1 MKRNLIL
8 LLFLIAGLASK
19 AQQLIR
25 AEHALLVT
33 NYYKEKVPV
42 YKLKPAIDIPLTL
55 ATAGGTLYGFS
66 KIYNK
71 DPSSEHEILS
81 LQTSSINGFDR
92 WAAGLHSEKA
102 ANVSN
107 MFFYGSMPLPLLLLA
122 DKAIRGDAAKIGF
135 LYVEALSVTGILYS
149 GIPAMIDRYR
159 PLTYS
164 SEVPLD
170 ERMSGNN
177 RNSFFA
183 GHVALVGTTTF
194 FAAKVF
200 SDYHPDSK
208 LRPYLWT
215 GAALATGATAYLRHR
230 SGKHFPSDILVGA
243 AVGTLS
249 GILVP
254 HFHKVKLIKNE
265 NLTFMPFM
273 GTSNGLA
280 VVYRL

>member
-265 NLTFMPFM
+265 N
-273 GTSNGLA
+273 
-280 VVYRL
+280 